1 MTQIEPFILGKIKK
15 AAQKS
20 VSAVKNVAQ
29 KSASVVKNVAQTSA
43 SAVKNV
49 AQKSVAAVAKTTTT
63 TTIAETTITADPNSA
78 TETSTS
84 TTIPETTIPETTIPE
99 TTIPETTIPVTTI
112 PATTI
117 PATTIPVTTI
127 PATTTTIPIRT
138 TTTIPATTTTI
149 PATTTTIPATT
160 TTKSNTNNISN
171 YCYRDVNSN
180 KIVCDNSVG
189 LIDYTFKNPSS
200 YVLNLSGS
208 QVISNN
214 KIITPMF
221 QSQDEQTKYCTLVCS
236 RNDACQGFKSTYDTG
251 SNSYYCDF
259 YKPSINIKN
268 VLQPGQDSTS
278 QKKQVQAACSR
289 TSNYAYV

>member
-20 VSAVKNVAQ
+20 ASAVKNVAQ
-29 KSASVVKNVAQTSA
+29 KSASAVKNVAQKSA

-49 AQKSVAAVAKTTTT
+49 AQSAVAKTTTT
-63 TTIAETTITADPNSA
+63 TTIAETTTTADPNSA

-99 TTIPETTIPVTTI
+99 ITIPASTTTI
-112 PATTI
+112 PANTK
-117 PATTIPVTTI
+117 TTI
-127 PATTTTIPIRT
+127 PATTTTIPANTR
-138 TTTIPATTTTI
+138 TTIPATTTTI
-149 PATTTTIPATT
+149 PATTTTIPVTT
-160 TTKSNTNNISN
+160 TTKSNTNNVSN
-171 YCYRDVNSN
+171 YCYRDINSN

-208 QVISNN
+208 QVVSNN

>member
-20 VSAVKNVAQ
+20 ASAVKNVAQ
-29 KSASVVKNVAQTSA
+29 KSAS
-43 SAVKNV
+43 AVKNV
-49 AQKSVAAVAKTTTT
+49 AQSAVAKTTTT
-63 TTIAETTITADPNSA
+63 TTIAETTTTADPNSA

-99 TTIPETTIPVTTI
+99 TTIPEITIPASTTTI
-112 PATTI
+112 PANTK
-117 PATTIPVTTI
+117 TTI
-127 PATTTTIPIRT
+127 PATTTTIPANTR
-138 TTTIPATTTTI
+138 TTIPATTTTI
-149 PATTTTIPATT
+149 PATTTTIPVTT
-160 TTKSNTNNISN
+160 TTKSNTNNVSN
-171 YCYRDVNSN
+171 YCYRDINSN

-208 QVISNN
+208 QVVSNN

>member
-84 TTIPETTIPETTIPE
+84 TTIPETTIPETTIP
-99 TTIPETTIPVTTI
+99 VTTI

-127 PATTTTIPIRT
+127 PATTTTIPIR
-138 TTTIPATTTTI
+138 TTTTI